1 MSKEFK
7 VGLLAII
14 SGTILY
20 LGFNYLKGKDLFS
33 NTNKY
38 YAIYANIDGLNVSN
52 PVIVNGFAVGRVS
65 AIKIVQELD
74 NKVLVEL
81 DVDEN
86 VVLGDSTVATLTN
99 EDFLGSKAILLE
111 IGHITTPAQNGDT
124 LLAGFDKGLS
134 ALFERAQPLTDNIG
148 ITIGRINE
156 ILIGLE
162 GAGEEVNTLLKSFNQ
177 TLIHVNALITTN
189 NVKINHTFN
198 QINKLLANID
208 DKVEKL
214 DPVLVNVNK
223 SLDKVNALEIQATL
237 TTLNET
243 MDELKL
249 VIATVNEGDGTVSKL
264 LKEDSL
270 YQNIN
275 KAMVDLDKLII
286 HFDQYPK
293 HFMSPLG
300 KKKKKIDKELGR
312 TD

>member
-7 VGLLAII
+7 VGLLAVI

-20 LGFNYLKGKDLFS
+20 LGFNYLKGKDFFS

-65 AIKIVQELD
+65 AIRIMQELD

-99 EDFLGSKAILLE
+99 EDFLGSKAILLQ

-124 LLAGFDKGLS
+124 LRSGFDKGL
-134 ALFERAQPLTDNIG
+134 AEIFERAQPLTDNIG

-162 GAGEEVNTLLKSFNQ
+162 GAGEDVKTLLQTFNQ
-177 TLIHVNALITTN
+177 TLLHVNEVLTSN
-189 NVKINHTFN
+189 NTKINRTFN
-198 QINKLLANID
+198 QINSLLANID
-208 DKVEKL
+208 SKVDKL
-214 DPVLVNVNK
+214 DPILVNVNK

-243 MDELKL
+243 MNELKL
-249 VIATVNEGDGTVSKL
+249 VVSTVNEGDGTVSKL
-264 LKEDSL
+264 LKEDTL
-270 YQNIN
+270 YQNLN
-275 KAMVDLDKLII
+275 KAIVDFDKLLI

-300 KKKKKIDKELGR
+300 KKRKKIEKDLNN
-312 TD
+312 

>member
-20 LGFNYLKGKDLFS
+20 LGFNYLKGKDFFS
-33 NTNKY
+33 KTNKY
-38 YAIYANIDGLNVSN
+38 YTIYANIDGLNVSN
-52 PVIVNGFAVGRVS
+52 PVIVNGFSVGRVS
-65 AIKIVQELD
+65 AIRIMQEFD

-86 VVLGDSTVATLTN
+86 VVLGDSTIATLTN

-111 IGHITTPAQNGDT
+111 IGRVTTPAQNGDT
-124 LLAGFDKGLS
+124 LQSGFDKGL
-134 ALFERAQPLTDNIG
+134 AELFERAQPLTDNIG

-162 GAGEEVNTLLKSFNQ
+162 GAGEDVKTVLQTFNQ
-177 TLIHVNALITTN
+177 TLLEVNVVLKSN
-189 NVKINHTFN
+189 NSKINRTFE

-208 DKVEKL
+208 SKVEKI
-214 DPVLVNVNK
+214 DPLMDNVNR
-223 SLDKVNALEIQATL
+223 SLDKVNALELEATL
-237 TTLNET
+237 STLNGT
-243 MDELKL
+243 MNELKL
-249 VIATVNEGDGTVSKL
+249 VISTINNGDGTVSKL

-275 KAMVDLDKLII
+275 KAMIDLDLLLV
-286 HFDQYPK
+286 HFNEYPR
-293 HFMSPLG
+293 HFMAPLG
-300 KKKKKIDKELGR
+300 KKKKKIDKEMNK
-312 TD
+312 

>member
-7 VGLLAII
+7 VGLLAVI

-20 LGFNYLKGKDLFS
+20 LGFNYLKGKDFFS

-38 YAIYANIDGLNVSN
+38 YTIYANIDGLNVSN

-65 AIKIVQELD
+65 AISILQELD

-124 LLAGFDKGLS
+124 LRSGFDKGL
-134 ALFERAQPLTDNIG
+134 AEIFERAQPLTDNIG

-162 GAGEEVNTLLKSFNQ
+162 GAGEDVKTLLQTFNQ
-177 TLIHVNALITTN
+177 TLLHVNEVLTSN
-189 NVKINHTFN
+189 NTKINRTFN
-198 QINKLLANID
+198 QINSLLANID
-208 DKVEKL
+208 NKVGKL
-214 DPVLVNVNK
+214 DPIMVNVNK

-243 MDELKL
+243 MNELKL
-249 VIATVNEGDGTVSKL
+249 VVSTVNEGDGTVSKL
-264 LKEDSL
+264 LKEDTL
-270 YQNIN
+270 YQNLN
-275 KAMVDLDKLII
+275 KAIIDFDKLLI
-286 HFDQYPK
+286 HFNQYPK

-300 KKKKKIDKELGR
+300 KKRKKIEKDLNE
-312 TD
+312 

>member
-20 LGFNYLKGKDLFS
+20 LGFNYLKGKDFFS

-65 AIKIVQELD
+65 AIRIMQELD

-99 EDFLGSKAILLE
+99 EDFLGSKAILLQ

-124 LLAGFDKGLS
+124 LQSGFDKGL
-134 ALFERAQPLTDNIG
+134 AEIFERAQPLTDNIG

-162 GAGEEVNTLLKSFNQ
+162 GAGEDVKTLLQTFNQ
-177 TLIHVNALITTN
+177 TLLHVNEVLSSN
-189 NVKINHTFN
+189 NTKINRTFN
-198 QINKLLANID
+198 QINSLLANID
-208 DKVEKL
+208 ARVAKL
-214 DPVLVNVNK
+214 DPILVNVNK

-237 TTLNET
+237 TTMNDT
-243 MDELKL
+243 MNELKL
-249 VIATVNEGDGTVSKL
+249 VVSTVNEGNGTVSKL
-264 LKEDSL
+264 LKEDTL
-270 YQNIN
+270 YQNLN
-275 KAMVDLDKLII
+275 KAIVDFDKLLI

-300 KKKKKIDKELGR
+300 KKRKKIEKDLNE
-312 TD
+312 